1 MSKST
6 PRTLSDRLRPIALAL
21 VAIIAIAHADAPK
34 AQTLGREVTLNIA
47 AVVNEDL
54 ITVYD
59 LAQRISLVIAFSNLP
74 DTVQTRQRIAPS
86 ALRKLI
92 SEKIRMQEAKRLEI
106 KIDDNE
112 IDKRVAEIERGNG
125 LPPGGLEKF
134 FQSRN
139 IDMETLRM
147 QIRSDL
153 TWIDVVN
160 RLFRGLVSVS
170 DREVDDEVA
179 KIQANAG
186 KTEYLLSEIFLAYDG
201 KARADVMQAAER
213 IRQQLVE
220 GASWPQMAQNFSE
233 NASAQRDG
241 DVGWNQIGILPPAV
255 GTAVA
260 GMSKGQL
267 SNPISTD
274 EGVYLMLLRDTRV
287 AQGIPEASD
296 EKVRVELHQL
306 HLPVPPGSDA
316 QAASTVMTRAQ
327 QLVSGIDNCPA
338 FDAVAN
344 AQGSSLSGALGT
356 FELGSLSPQIRSLV
370 QSVPSGGMSQP
381 MRTDNGVI
389 IMMVCSRDTET
400 AKDPMTMLRDEI
412 NRRLLNEQL
421 NRLAEQHED
430 KLRRQAF
437 IDIRI

>member
-6 PRTLSDRLRPIALAL
+6 STTLCDRMRPIVLAMVAFLAL
-21 VAIIAIAHADAPK
+21 THADAPK

-59 LAQRISLVIAFSNLP
+59 LAQRISLVVAFSNLP
-74 DTVQTRQRIAPS
+74 DTPQTRQRIAPS

-92 SEKIRMQEAKRLEI
+92 SEKIRMQEAKRLDI
-106 KIDDNE
+106 KVDDQT

-125 LPPGGLEKF
+125 LQPGGLENYFK
-134 FQSRN
+134 SRN
-139 IDMETLRM
+139 IDMETLRA

-160 RLFRGLVSVS
+160 RLFRGLVTVS
-170 DREVDDEVA
+170 DREIDDEVA
-179 KIQANAG
+179 RIEANAG
-186 KTEYLLSEIFLAYDG
+186 KTEYLLSEIFLAYDD
-201 KARADVMQAAER
+201 KPRAEVMQAAER
-213 IRQQLVE
+213 IRQQLAE

-233 NASAQRDG
+233 NASAQING
-241 DVGWNQIGILPPAV
+241 DIGWNQIGILPPAV
-255 GTAVA
+255 GTVVA

-267 SNPISTD
+267 SDPISTE
-274 EGVYLMLLRDTRV
+274 EGVYLMLLRETRV
-287 AQGIPEASD
+287 AEGVPEASD

-316 QAASTVMTRAQ
+316 QAASSVMSRAQ

-344 AQGSSLSGALGT
+344 SQGSTLSGELGT
-356 FELGSLSPQIRSLV
+356 FELSSLSRQIRALV
-370 QSVPSGGMSQP
+370 QSVPAGGISQP

-389 IMMVCSRDTET
+389 VMMVCSREAET
-400 AKDPMTMLRDEI
+400 AQDPMTKLRDDI